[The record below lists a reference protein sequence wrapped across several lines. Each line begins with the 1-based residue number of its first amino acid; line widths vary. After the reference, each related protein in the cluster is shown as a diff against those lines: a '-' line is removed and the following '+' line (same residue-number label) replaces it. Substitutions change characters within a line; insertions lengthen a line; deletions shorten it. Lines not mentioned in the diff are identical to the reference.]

1 MEKSKAQQIA
11 EQFAEGERLLKS
23 AREALNVNDAV
34 RAQNVFFDI
43 VQDGEAITRDE
54 ALAQTLWNMALGSE
68 YKNEDGKACFR
79 LPDKSVAIFI
89 VERREGR
96 MPMTSQM
103 EDSTGMSAADKVDEL
118 AKARI
123 NAALPEETNLHGVP
137 WLHCSTNALSLL
149 SLKSEPNT
157 ALYPIDC
164 PTGGRQ
170 RNMIYL
176 YSKK

>member
-1 MEKSKAQQIA
+1 MKLAQSFPKRAKAGTDPRRLTRFLA
-11 EQFAEGERLLKS
+11 DLGGEM
-23 AREALNVNDAV
+23 
-34 RAQNVFFDI
+34 I
-43 VQDGEAITRDE
+43 VQDGEAVTRDE

-118 AKARI
+118 AKERI
-123 NAALPEETNLHGVP
+123 NAAADSILAVPEPGTDVDMPEDG
-137 WLHCSTNALSLL
+137 
-149 SLKSEPNT
+149 
-157 ALYPIDC
+157 D
-164 PTGGRQ
+164 
-170 RNMIYL
+170 
-176 YSKK
+176 